1 MRAGF
6 ARNELGYTVAGS
18 LLGRLLR
25 DLREQGVA
33 PEPILSVVGVTQETL
48 EDPAARIARAAYHQA
63 FELAAT
69 LTNQAD
75 YGLLCGERASLDAFH
90 VVGYVLAGQPSV
102 VDVLERLSALHRLLD
117 DASADSIERDGER
130 VTLITQEPSRS
141 AARPRQAAEFA
152 VASFVTL
159 LLAHTAGKCVVR
171 RIGFM
176 HPRPASVLQ
185 HVRLF
190 KTVPEFGCDHIV
202 VELDGASVTLSPPG
216 AAPGPS
222 AHHGASSLSGHH
234 GASGLIGHLERYARE
249 RLAEMPSDDFVVRVE
264 RAVLARLSAGPPTVE
279 HTAKALGMST
289 RTLQRRLKEVGENF
303 VGVVDRVRRDVV
315 RHALESA
322 DVKLDSIAAAV
333 GFTDV
338 RSLRRAARRWF
349 GSSASAVRS
358 ERRQGRG

>member
-6 ARNELGYTVAGS
+6 DRSELGYTVAGS
-18 LLGRLLR
+18 LLARLLR
-25 DLREQGVA
+25 DVGEHGVA
-33 PEPILSVVGVTQETL
+33 PEQILSAVGVTKETL

-69 LTNQAD
+69 LTGQAD

-102 VDVLERLSALHRLLD
+102 VDVLTRLSALHRLLD
-117 DASADSIERDGER
+117 DASVDTIERDGDR
-130 VTLITQEPSRS
+130 VTLVTQEPSRS

-190 KTVPEFGCDHIV
+190 KSVPEFGCDNIV
-202 VELDGASVTLSPPG
+202 VELDGASVALSAPD
-216 AAPGPS
+216 AAPGPIGL
-222 AHHGASSLSGHH
+222 HGP
-234 GASGLIGHLERYARE
+234 SGLIGHLERYARDL
-249 RLAEMPSDDFVVRVE
+249 LAEMPSDDFVVRVE

-303 VGVVDRVRRDVV
+303 VGVVDRVRQDVV
-315 RHALESA
+315 RHALESD

-358 ERRQGRG
+358 ERRKRRA

>member
-1 MRAGF
+1 MRPGF
-6 ARNELGYTVAGS
+6 DRSELGFTVAGS
-18 LLGRLLR
+18 LLARLLR
-25 DLREQGVA
+25 DVGEHGVDPEQVLA
-33 PEPILSVVGVTQETL
+33 AIGVTREML
-48 EDPAARIARAAYHQA
+48 ADPAARIARAAYHQA

-69 LTNQAD
+69 LTSQPD

-102 VDVLERLSALHRLLD
+102 VDVLTRLGALHRLLD
-117 DASADSIERDGER
+117 DASVDSVERDGDR
-130 VTLITQEPSRS
+130 VTLVTREPSRS

-159 LLAHTAGKCVVR
+159 LLAHTGGKCVVR
-171 RIGFM
+171 RVGFM

-190 KTVPEFGCDHIV
+190 KCVPEFGCDHIV
-202 VELDGASVTLSPPG
+202 VELDGASVTLSAPG
-216 AAPGPS
+216 AAP
-222 AHHGASSLSGHH
+222 
-234 GASGLIGHLERYARE
+234 GLIGHLERYARE
-249 RLAEMPSDDFVVRVE
+249 LLAGMPSEDFVVRVE

-279 HTAKALGMST
+279 HTARALGMST
-289 RTLQRRLKEVGENF
+289 RTLQRRLRECGENF
-303 VGVVDRVRRDVV
+303 VGVVDRVRQDVA
-315 RHALESA
+315 RHCLAS
-322 DVKLDSIAAAV
+322 DDIKLDSIAAAV

-358 ERRQGRG
+358 ERRKGRT

>member
-1 MRAGF
+1 MRPGF
-6 ARNELGYTVAGS
+6 DRSELGYTVAGS
-18 LLGRLLR
+18 LLARLLR
-25 DLREQGVA
+25 DVGAHGVA
-33 PEPILSVVGVTQETL
+33 PEEILSAVGVTMTSL
-48 EDPAARIARAAYHQA
+48 ADPAARIARAAYHQA
-63 FELAAT
+63 FELAAA

-75 YGLLCGERASLDAFH
+75 YGLLCGERSSLDAFH

-102 VDVLERLSALHRLLD
+102 VEVLKRLGALHRLLD
-117 DASADSIERDGER
+117 DASVDTLERDGER

-152 VASFVTL
+152 VASFVSL
-159 LLAHTAGKCVVR
+159 LLTHTAGKCVVR

-202 VELDGASVTLSPPG
+202 VELDGASVTLS
-216 AAPGPS
+216 AQAPG
-222 AHHGASSLSGHH
+222 LTQ
-234 GASGLIGHLERYARE
+234 HLERYARE
-249 RLAEMPSDDFVVRVE
+249 LLAEMPSDDFVVRVE

-279 HTAKALGMST
+279 LTARALGMST
-289 RTLQRRLKEVGENF
+289 RTLQRRLGEVGENF
-303 VGVVDRVRRDVV
+303 VGVVDRVRQDVA
-315 RHALESA
+315 RHCLESE

-338 RSLRRAARRWF
+338 RSLRRAAQRWF

-358 ERRQGRG
+358 ERRKGRT